1 VKRRLRKKLHRKEF
15 REFGIKIRIRFN
27 DTNKTGSENL
37 MNDFI
42 DFIEKNSTYCGGGG
56 DDKEWEMIIEINKKL
71 HTPENLTEKIKG
83 FFYEKLINGYEFESE
98 IIDLWYP

>member
-1 VKRRLRKKLHRKEF
+1 VKRRLRRKLHIKEF
-15 REFGIKIRIRFN
+15 QEFGIKTKIRFN
-27 DTNKTGSENL
+27 NLNKINTDTL

-42 DFIEKNSTYCGGGG
+42 DFIEKNNTYCAGGG

-71 HTPENLTEKIKG
+71 HMPENLTEKIKD
-83 FFYEKLINGYEFESE
+83 FFYEKLTPGYEFESE